1 MFYLNG
7 NYFIDNDNVV
17 NIADRGFL
25 LGDGVFTTIKAKKNE
40 LMYFDRHIERLNS
53 AWTKTIKS
61 IEPQ

>member
-53 AWTKTIKS
+53 A
-61 IEPQ
+61 